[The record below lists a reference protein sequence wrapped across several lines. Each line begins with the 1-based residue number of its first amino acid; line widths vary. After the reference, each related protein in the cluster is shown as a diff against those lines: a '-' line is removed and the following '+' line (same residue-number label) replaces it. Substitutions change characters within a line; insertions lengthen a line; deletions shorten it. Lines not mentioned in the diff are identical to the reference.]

1 MSNVSQKKIS
11 NYHHNNDVI
20 QVKTKPPQTSSAAD
34 EQRHIDI
41 SSITTSSDLD
51 TLSKVDP
58 FLYHSIPSIY
68 KSKLSCE
75 LVDHSQVIHE
85 EHRHN
90 VLSSI
95 QRKTRMSTE
104 CHSILLLEDL
114 LVDGTSID
122 GGIASSDDVRMDD
135 VMMFGDSY
143 SLTMTMTKISSGRS
157 SCSSELRSTH

>member
-1 MSNVSQKKIS
+1 MSNVSKKIS
-11 NYHHNNDVI
+11 NHDYHNNNDVII
-20 QVKTKPPQTSSAAD
+20 QVKTKTAQPQTTSAD
-34 EQRHIDI
+34 KQKIDI

-85 EHRHN
+85 EHH
-90 VLSSI
+90 VL

-104 CHSILLLEDL
+104 CHSMLLLEDIL
-114 LVDGTSID
+114 LDDSNSD
-122 GGIASSDDVRMDD
+122 RAIASGDDVSMDD
-135 VMMFGDSY
+135 VMMFGDM
-143 SLTMTMTKISSGRS
+143 LFFDEDKQW
-157 SCSSELRSTH
+157 